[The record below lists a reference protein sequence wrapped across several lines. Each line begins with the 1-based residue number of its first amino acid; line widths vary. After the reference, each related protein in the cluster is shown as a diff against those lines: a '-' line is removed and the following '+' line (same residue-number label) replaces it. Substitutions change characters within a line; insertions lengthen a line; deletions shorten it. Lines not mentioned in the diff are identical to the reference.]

1 MSQRDRGVAGG
12 TAVTVPAGVSSP
24 DRASMTRDRF
34 PVLPSCYVDRPQL
47 WDRLDAAAQGPVTL
61 LVAPA
66 GAGKTLGV
74 AGWLRAR
81 GRVETSRWA
90 TAGGALDV
98 AELDTLLKS
107 ATGPGSLLV
116 VDDAHELPPATVEHI
131 DSLLSEEPDRLNLLL
146 LARWDL
152 MLTRLVPELLGH
164 LTVLRGGVL
173 RMDRAEVASLV
184 AHHARTRD
192 EVVVDAV
199 VRLAQGWCAVAVLAS
214 KSVGSDRDPR
224 AAAGRL
230 LEGETSAADR
240 IMKEALDA
248 LTPTQRHL
256 LLCIA
261 GEPQVTPATA
271 RHLSQDDGARRTLDD
286 LVSTG
291 LLVTK
296 HEALDSSGRP
306 LGQPDEGTFE
316 VHPLLKEAAQR
327 RVRAG
332 GVDVL
337 RAREAVRAG
346 VRSDVARGE
355 SSAAFRRLVSMG
367 AGNDVLELLAERG
380 VELAVAGHLRGL
392 GRFVRQNVPALEQR
406 PSTCLVVGLERWLVG
421 DVRAARTWW
430 ERALR
435 AQRGQSRPD
444 DEIGA
449 EQPSLARAC
458 ATVLLAR
465 TGDVRLDE
473 ALVEATAALSGA
485 AARAGTADHALV
497 QLLRLETGV
506 AQMRRGLLGEAE
518 RSLASVVSHAE
529 TERDPLVIAATAQ
542 LAVAQFLAGRER
554 TCVDLAATALRDLRE
569 GRSGPVTLMA
579 RQAVDAARGLAVIQR
594 LVGPSRLAIDE
605 SGAEGLRTVSHQD
618 VVVDSLLQLLQAHAL
633 LLRGA
638 VARADQVLTVGTA
651 VEDLPDPVVRLV
663 VLEHAML
670 ALLSSDW
677 PRMVGLRNLLSAR
690 GSTAE
695 ASLVGGLRADGM
707 GDLAE
712 ASVLYTAA
720 ASLRPTLQ
728 PPTEAIALVC
738 RAQLLDADGRHEE
751 ALEELAAAVNAT
763 RFRRSGLPF
772 VGWSRHG
779 TPVATLL
786 RRLADRSGDE
796 WARQLAS
803 DTAAAGQGVIAAAA
817 IATPRPRERAQV
829 PHDVPRPSLSPR
841 ERDVLLELARGSTYA
856 DVAANL
862 FVSQNTVKTHVSSLY
877 SKLAVSRRSDALAV
891 ARTLGLL

>member
-1 MSQRDRGVAGG
+1 M
-12 TAVTVPAGVSSP
+12 VTVMRGARSP
-24 DRASMTRDRF
+24 GRAHTSRGRF
-34 PVLPSCYVDRPQL
+34 PVLPRSYVQRPQL
-47 WDRLDAAAQGPVTL
+47 WDRLDAAVQGPVTL

-81 GRVETSRWA
+81 DRVESSRWA
-90 TAGGALDV
+90 TATATLGPV
-98 AELDTLLKS
+98 ELDGLLDDG
-107 ATGPGSLLV
+107 AVPGSLLV
-116 VDDAHELPPATVEHI
+116 VDDAHELPPETVEHI
-131 DSLLSEEPDRLNLLL
+131 DTLLSEEPEGLQLLL

-173 RMDRAEVASLV
+173 RMDRAEVESLV

-224 AAAGRL
+224 AAAARL
-230 LEGETSAADR
+230 LEGDTSAADR
-240 IMKEALDA
+240 ITNEALGA
-248 LTPTQRHL
+248 LTPAQRHL

-261 GEPQVTPATA
+261 GEPHVTPATA
-271 RHLSQDDGARRTLDD
+271 QHLADDESARRTLDD
-286 LVSTG
+286 LVATG

-296 HEALDSSGRP
+296 HETLDSSGRP
-306 LGQPDEGTFE
+306 LGRPDEATFE

-327 RVRAG
+327 SVRAG
-332 GVDVL
+332 GADVL
-337 RAREAVRAG
+337 RARDAVRHA

-367 AGNDVLELLAERG
+367 AGDDVLELLSERG

-392 GRFVRQNVPALEQR
+392 GRFVRHNAAALEGR
-406 PSTCLVVGLERWLVG
+406 PSTCLAVGLERWLVG

-430 ERALR
+430 ERAVR
-435 AQRGQSRPD
+435 AERGQPRPD
-444 DEIGA
+444 DDVGA

-458 ATVLLAR
+458 ASILLAR
-465 TGDVRLDE
+465 TGDVGLDE
-473 ALVEATAALSGA
+473 ALVEAAAALSGVN
-485 AARAGTADHALV
+485 ARARTGDHALV
-497 QLLRLETGV
+497 QLLRLETGI
-506 AQMRRGLLGEAE
+506 AQLRRGLFAEAE
-518 RSLASVVSHAE
+518 RTLASVVSHAD
-529 TERDPLVIAATAQ
+529 TERDPLVVAATAQ

-569 GRSGPVTLMA
+569 GGGGPVTVMA
-579 RQAVDAARGLAVIQR
+579 RQAVDAARGLALVER

-605 SGAEGLRTVSHQD
+605 SGVDGLARVSHQD

-638 VARADQVLTVGTA
+638 VARAEQVLTVGTA
-651 VEDLPDPVVRLV
+651 VEELPSPVLRLV
-663 VLEHAML
+663 VLEHALL
-670 ALLSSDW
+670 ALVSSDW
-677 PRMVGLRNLLSAR
+677 PRMADLRNLLSSR

-751 ALEELAAAVNAT
+751 ALEELAAAVSAT

-786 RRLADRSGDE
+786 RRLVDGTGDE
-796 WARQLAS
+796 WARQLAA
-803 DTAAAGQGVIAAAA
+803 DTAAAVGQGVMAAAA

-856 DVAANL
+856 DIAANL
-862 FVSQNTVKTHVSSLY
+862 YVSQNTVKTHVSSLY

>member
-1 MSQRDRGVAGG
+1 
-12 TAVTVPAGVSSP
+12 VP
-24 DRASMTRDRF
+24 
-34 PVLPSCYVDRPQL
+34 RPQL
-47 WDRLDAAAQGPVTL
+47 WERLDAAVQGPVTL

-74 AGWLRAR
+74 AGWLQAR
-81 GRVETSRWA
+81 GRVETSRWV
-90 TAGGALDV
+90 TADDALGV
-98 AELDTLLKS
+98 AELDALLES
-107 ATGPGSLLV
+107 GTGPGNLLV
-116 VDDAHELPPATVEHI
+116 VDDAHQLPPDTVEHI
-131 DSLLSEEPDRLNLLL
+131 DTLLSEDPDRLHLLL

-173 RMDRAEVASLV
+173 RMDRDEVETLV

-192 EVVVDAV
+192 QVVVDAV

-230 LEGETSAADR
+230 LEGDTSAADR
-240 IMKEALDA
+240 IMTEALVA
-248 LTPTQRHL
+248 LSPAQRHL
-256 LLCIA
+256 LLCVA

-271 RHLSQDDGARRTLDD
+271 RHLSRDDGARRTLDD

-296 HEALDSSGRP
+296 HESLDSSGRP
-306 LGQPDEGTFE
+306 VGQPDEATFE
-316 VHPLLKEAAQR
+316 VHPLLKEAVQR
-327 RVRAG
+327 RVRTG
-332 GVDVL
+332 GGDVL
-337 RAREAVRAG
+337 RARAAVRDA

-355 SSAAFRRLVSMG
+355 TSAAFRRLVSMG
-367 AGNDVLELLAERG
+367 AVDDVLDLLASRG
-380 VELAVAGHLRGL
+380 VELAIAGHLRGL
-392 GRFVRQNVPALEQR
+392 GRFVRHHAPALEHR
-406 PSTCLVVGLERWLVG
+406 PTACLTVGLERWLVS
-421 DVRAARTWW
+421 DVRTARTWW
-430 ERALR
+430 ERTVR
-435 AQRGQSRPD
+435 AERGQRRPD
-444 DEIGA
+444 ADGDDE
-449 EQPSLARAC
+449 QLSDVSAC
-458 ATVLLAR
+458 ATILLAR
-465 TGDVRLDE
+465 TGEGGMDD
-473 ALVEATAALSGA
+473 ALEGATSALSRV
-485 AARAGTADHALV
+485 ARVGTRDHALLQV
-497 QLLRLETGV
+497 LRLETGV
-506 AQMRRGLLGEAE
+506 AQMRVGRLGDAE
-518 RSLASVVSHAE
+518 RTLASVVSHAE
-529 TERDPLVIAATAQ
+529 PGHDPLVVAATAQ

-554 TCVDLAATALRDLRE
+554 TCVDLASTALRDLRE
-569 GRSGPVTLMA
+569 GRGGPVASMA
-579 RQAVDAARGLAVIQR
+579 RQAVDAARGLAVIER
-594 LVGPSRLAIDE
+594 LVGPSRLEIDE
-605 SGAEGLRTVSHQD
+605 TGVDGLKRVSHQD

-638 VARADQVLTVGTA
+638 VARAEQVLTVGTA
-651 VEDLPDPVVRLV
+651 VEELPDPVVRLV
-663 VLEHAML
+663 VLEHALL

-677 PRMVGLRNLLSAR
+677 PRMVELRNLLSAR

-738 RAQLLDADGRHEE
+738 RAQLLDADGRHDE
-751 ALEELAAAVNAT
+751 ALDELAAAVSAT

-772 VGWSRHG
+772 VGWSSHG

-796 WARQLAS
+796 WARQLAT

-829 PHDVPRPSLSPR
+829 PYDVPRPSLSPR

-856 DVAANL
+856 DIAANL

>member
-1 MSQRDRGVAGG
+1 
-12 TAVTVPAGVSSP
+12 
-24 DRASMTRDRF
+24 
-34 PVLPSCYVDRPQL
+34 
-47 WDRLDAAAQGPVTL
+47 
-61 LVAPA
+61 
-66 GAGKTLGV
+66 
-74 AGWLRAR
+74 
-81 GRVETSRWA
+81 
-90 TAGGALDV
+90 
-98 AELDTLLKS
+98 
-107 ATGPGSLLV
+107 V
-116 VDDAHELPPATVEHI
+116 VDDAHELPPDTVDHI
-131 DSLLSEEPDRLNLLL
+131 DTLLSEEPDRLHLLM

-164 LTVLRGGVL
+164 LTVVRGGVL
-173 RMDRAEVASLV
+173 RMDRGEVESLV

-230 LEGETSAADR
+230 LEGHTSAADR
-240 IMKEALDA
+240 IMTEALAA
-248 LTPTQRHL
+248 LTPAERHL
-256 LLCIA
+256 LLCVA

-271 RHLSQDDGARRTLDD
+271 LHLSRDDGARRTLDD

-296 HEALDSSGRP
+296 HETLDSSGRP
-306 LGQPDEGTFE
+306 LGRPDEASFE
-316 VHPLLKEAAQR
+316 VHPLLKEAVQR

-332 GVDVL
+332 GADVL
-337 RAREAVRAG
+337 RAREAVLHA
-346 VRSDVARGE
+346 VRDDVARGE
-355 SSAAFRRLVSMG
+355 SSTAFRRLVSMG
-367 AGNDVLELLAERG
+367 AGDDVLELLAERG

-392 GRFVRQNVPALEQR
+392 GRFVRYSGPALEAR
-406 PSTCLVVGLERWLVG
+406 PSTCLAVGLERWFVG

-430 ERALR
+430 ERAVR
-435 AQRGQSRPD
+435 AQRGRAPQ
-444 DEIGA
+444 DEVGA

-458 ATVLLAR
+458 ATILLAR
-465 TGDVRLDE
+465 TGDVGLDE
-473 ALVEATAALSGA
+473 ALVEATAALSGVN
-485 AARAGTADHALV
+485 ARARTADHALV
-497 QLLRLETGV
+497 QLLRLETGI
-506 AQMRRGLLGEAE
+506 AQLRRGLLPEAE
-518 RSLASVVSHAE
+518 RTLASVVSHAD
-529 TERDPLVIAATAQ
+529 TERDPLVVAATAQ

-569 GRSGPVTLMA
+569 GRGGPVTVMA
-579 RQAVDAARGLAVIQR
+579 RQAVDAARGLALVER
-594 LVGPSRLAIDE
+594 LVGPSRLAVDE
-605 SGAEGLRTVSHQD
+605 TGVDGLSRVSHQD
-618 VVVDSLLQLLQAHAL
+618 LVVDSLLQLLQAHAL

-638 VARADQVLTVGTA
+638 VARAEQVLTVGTA
-651 VEDLPDPVVRLV
+651 LEELPDPVVRRV
-663 VLEHAML
+663 VLEHALL
-670 ALLSSDW
+670 ALVSSDW
-677 PRMVGLRNLLSAR
+677 PRMAELRNLLSAR

-712 ASVLYTAA
+712 ANVLYTAA
-720 ASLRPTLQ
+720 ATLRPTLQ

-751 ALEELAAAVNAT
+751 ALEELAAAVSAT
-763 RFRRSGLPF
+763 QYRRSGLPF

-786 RRLADRSGDE
+786 RRLSHRTGDA
-796 WARQLAS
+796 WARQLAA
-803 DTAAAGQGVIAAAA
+803 DTAEAGQGVMASAA

-856 DVAANL
+856 DIAANL
-862 FVSQNTVKTHVSSLY
+862 YVSQNTVKTHVSSLY